1 LTAQPKNGYAIDRKS
16 RLMTTP
22 CRILFLWL
30 VLAFAG
36 SIAAKGRREPQTWPP
51 TDWLLQSLVQSVP
64 AQLAKFDAKTGRF
77 QAKNWQAKNQNVIF
91 PLAAAWQ
98 LASKA
103 NPYHGDEALL
113 AVISKAG
120 EALTEAQDENGGWPV
135 TAGGRSQR
143 LSGTYSRWVRA
154 YMLVKDHLPPAS
166 RQKWEQGLQRGFAA
180 MHKEAADNIRGS
192 TAQAAAALYAAG
204 MAFNKPDWRERANQT
219 FAAIA
224 AAQAP
229 DGFWRSRD
237 RERPGPSLMHNLMM
251 LDALGLYYSLS
262 KNDAVL
268 NAMERGARLHNALL
282 WPDGSVAAAFDAALP
297 YRTTKN
303 LGNIGFS
310 WTAAGRGFLLRQTA
324 TEYNGK
330 RAVDPD
336 YAAAMLI
343 HGGSGTGVAAPSK
356 DFLSDDRQMQKRR
369 LGDWHVCLSAY
380 TAAPSNRRWRLDR
393 QNCFDLFHK
402 NLGMI
407 VGGGNGKNQPRWS
420 NFTFGELDKPTA
432 AADNNGQPQSL
443 RWTPTAAKLS
453 PPDQAPAVD
462 LTYGDDA
469 ARVTMTPQPD
479 GAIELAYTLTKP
491 PTVQAAAHVPL
502 LRRSGFVRLGNG
514 ERWHPGLEQRTFTG
528 REAGGWLEWNGL
540 RLEFPAEATLHWP
553 VPPSPSTA
561 GTPVSPGDL
570 AQCRLV
576 LTLPFSAKTL
586 RQPVTV
592 RSRPPVPATAK
603 TFAAAKLPVVSPS
616 ATQII
621 TQADQAAVVLCATAV
636 GEAMTFTFTVPDAGE
651 YELLADLILGNDHGI
666 VTIAV
671 NDHVLGKPFDT
682 YALERDSSG
691 PMPLGKLTLDTGPK
705 QLKITVTG
713 KNRQAKKYLVG
724 IKAFYLVKS

>member
-1 LTAQPKNGYAIDRKS
+1 
-16 RLMTTP
+16 MTTP
-22 CRILFLWL
+22 CRILFSWL

-36 SIAAKGRREPQTWPP
+36 SIAAKGHGEPQTWPP
-51 TDWLLQSLVQSVP
+51 ADWLLQSLVQSVP
-64 AQLAKFDAKTGRF
+64 VQLAQFDAKTGRF
-77 QAKNWQAKNQNVIF
+77 QAQNWQAKNQNVIF
-91 PLAAAWQ
+91 SLAAAWQ

-120 EALTEAQDENGGWPV
+120 EALTEAQDENGAWPM
-135 TAGGRSQR
+135 TAGSRPQR
-143 LSGTYSRWVRA
+143 LPGTYSRWVRA
-154 YMLVKDHLPPAS
+154 YMIVKDHLPPAS

-180 MHKEAADNIRGS
+180 MQTEAADNTRSS

-204 MAFNKPDWRERANQT
+204 MAFNKPEWRERASQT

-224 AAQAP
+224 TAQSP
-229 DGFWRSRD
+229 DGFWHSRD
-237 RERPGPSLMHNLMM
+237 RERHGPSLMHNLMM

-262 KNDAVL
+262 KDDAVL
-268 NAMERGARLHNALL
+268 NVMERGARLHNALL
-282 WPDGSVAAAFDAALP
+282 WPDGSVAAAFDAVLP

-324 TEYNGK
+324 AECNGK
-330 RAVDPD
+330 RSIDPD
-336 YAAAMLI
+336 YAAAMLV
-343 HGGSGTGVAAPSK
+343 HGGSGPGIAAPSK

-369 LGDWHVCLSAY
+369 LGDWHLCLSAY

-402 NLGMI
+402 DLGMT
-407 VGGGNGKNQPRWS
+407 VGGGNGKNQPCWS
-420 NFTFGELDKPTA
+420 NFTFGDLDKPTA
-432 AADNNGQPQSL
+432 NDNGQLQSL

-453 PPDQAPAVD
+453 PPGQTPAVE
-462 LTYGDDA
+462 LTYGDDTA
-469 ARVTMTPQPD
+469 QVTMSPQAD
-479 GAIELAYTLTKP
+479 GAMELTYALTKP
-491 PTVQAAAHVPL
+491 PAVPTAAHVPL
-502 LRRSGFVRLGNG
+502 PRRSGFIRLGSG
-514 ERWHPGLEQRTFTG
+514 ERWRPGLEQRTITG
-528 REAGGWLEWNGL
+528 NEAGGWLEWNGL
-540 RLEFPAEATLHWP
+540 RLDFPAEATLRWP
-553 VPPSPSTA
+553 APPSPLAA
-561 GTPVSPGDL
+561 GTPVSLGDL

-586 RQPVTV
+586 SQAVIV
-592 RSRPPVPATAK
+592 RSRPPVPACAK
-603 TFAAAKLPVVSPS
+603 TFSAAKLPVVSPS

-636 GEAMTFTFTVPDAGE
+636 GEAMTFSFTVPDAGD
-651 YELLADLILGNDHGI
+651 YELLADLILGGDHGI

-691 PMPLGKLTLDTGPK
+691 PMPLGKIALDAGPK